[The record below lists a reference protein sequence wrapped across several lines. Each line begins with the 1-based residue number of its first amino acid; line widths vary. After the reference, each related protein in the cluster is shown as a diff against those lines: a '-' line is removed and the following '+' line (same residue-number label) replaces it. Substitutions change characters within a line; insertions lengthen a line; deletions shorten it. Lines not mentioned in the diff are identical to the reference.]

1 MTMNISEVRQLDD
14 AELAETLNEQQR
26 ALMNLRFRAAT
37 LQLTDSSEL
46 RKTRRDIARMKT
58 VVTEREFA
66 RRLQV

>member
-1 MTMNISEVRQLDD
+1 MNISEVRQLDD
-14 AELAETLNEQQR
+14 SELAETLNEQQR

>member
-1 MTMNISEVRQLDD
+1 MNISEVRQLDD
-14 AELAETLNEQQR
+14 AELTETLNEQQR

-66 RRLQV
+66 RRLQA

>member
-1 MTMNISEVRQLDD
+1 MNISEVRQLDD